1 MDEVMKIAKDVW
13 NSVSSI
19 DFSGIWKSI
28 SSFISADSL
37 GEVGASLGKI
47 GDVGD
52 ITSFWPYI
60 LGLILILFV
69 VQLFELPFQLVWNG
83 LVGAAMLWL
92 INLVGGL
99 VGFTLKITII
109 KALIAGFFGIP
120 GALAIIL
127 FEIFG

>member
-19 DFSGIWKSI
+19 DFSGIWNTI
-28 SSFISADSL
+28 SSLVSSDSL
-37 GEVGASLGKI
+37 GDVGASLGKI

-52 ITSFWPYI
+52 LTSFWPYI
-60 LGLILILFV
+60 VGLLLILFV

-92 INLVGGL
+92 INLVGGF
-99 VGFTLKITII
+99 VGFGLKITVI
-109 KALIAGFFGIP
+109 KALVAGFFGIP
-120 GALAIIL
+120 GALAIVL

>member
-1 MDEVMKIAKDVW
+1 MDEVMKMSKDAW
-13 NSVSSI
+13 N
-19 DFSGIWKSI
+19 SI
-28 SSFISADSL
+28 SSLEFLDSF
-37 GEVGASLGKI
+37 GDVGSSLGKI

-52 ITSFWPYI
+52 LTSFWPYI
-60 LGLILILFV
+60 VGLILILFV

-99 VGFTLKITII
+99 VGFGLKITVI

-120 GALAIIL
+120 GALAIVL

>member
-1 MDEVMKIAKDVW
+1 MDEIMRIAKDAW
-13 NSVSSI
+13 NSISSL
-19 DFSGIWKSI
+19 DFSGLLGDVG
-28 SSFISADSL
+28 ASL
-37 GEVGASLGKI
+37 GEVGN
-47 GDVGD
+47 VGD

-60 LGLILILFV
+60 VGLILILFV

-92 INLVGGL
+92 INFIGGF
-99 VGFTLKITII
+99 VGFGLKITII

>member
-1 MDEVMKIAKDVW
+1 MDEFVKMAKDVW
-13 NSVSSI
+13 SSVSSL
-19 DFSGIWKSI
+19 DFLD
-28 SSFISADSL
+28 SFGNI
-37 GEVGASLGKI
+37 GASLGEI
-47 GDVGD
+47 GD
-52 ITSFWPYI
+52 ISNLTSFWPYI
-60 LGLILILFV
+60 VGLLLILFL

-83 LVGAAMLWL
+83 LVGAVMLWL

-120 GALAIIL
+120 GALAIVL

>member
-1 MDEVMKIAKDVW
+1 MDEIMKYAKDAW
-13 NSVSSI
+13 NSVSSL
-19 DFSGIWKSI
+19 DFLN
-28 SSFISADSL
+28 SFGDA
-37 GEVGASLGKI
+37 GASLSKI
-47 GDVGD
+47 GDIGD

>member
-28 SSFISADSL
+28 SSFVSADSL

-52 ITSFWPYI
+52 ITTFWPYI
-60 LGLILILFV
+60 LGFILILFV

>member
-1 MDEVMKIAKDVW
+1 VDEIMKMAKDVW
-13 NSVSSI
+13 NSVSSLEFL
-19 DFSGIWKSI
+19 D
-28 SSFISADSL
+28 SFGNIGSSL
-37 GEVGASLGKI
+37 GNI
-47 GDVGD
+47 GDVGNL
-52 ITSFWPYI
+52 TSFWPYVV
-60 LGLILILFV
+60 GLLLILFV

-99 VGFTLKITII
+99 VGFSLKITVI

>member
-1 MDEVMKIAKDVW
+1 MEEFVKMAKDAW
-13 NSVSSI
+13 SSI
-19 DFSGIWKSI
+19 SAMDFS
-28 SSFISADSL
+28 FLDSL
-37 GEVGASLGKI
+37 GNIGASLGEI

-60 LGLILILFV
+60 VGLILILFV

-99 VGFTLKITII
+99 VGFGLKITVI

>member
-1 MDEVMKIAKDVW
+1 MEEVMKMAKDAW
-13 NSVSSI
+13 N
-19 DFSGIWKSI
+19 SI
-28 SSFISADSL
+28 SSLEFLDSF
-37 GEVGASLGKI
+37 GDVGSSLGKI

-52 ITSFWPYI
+52 LTSFWPYI
-60 LGLILILFV
+60 VGLILILFV

-99 VGFTLKITII
+99 VGFGLKITVI